1 MQQKFA
7 RYAAVLPMTAL
18 LLAVPCYADETS
30 ETPVLEYDD
39 MGMYTVNDSYITFG
53 YAEGG
58 GVIITECQKALQGD
72 LVIPEILDNQPV
84 IGIGEG
90 AFYEVKGLTAVTL
103 PDTVTEIG
111 AGAFYCCEALQR
123 IDLPEGLTTIGES
136 AFYQCASLKAVDIP
150 DGITTIPDSCFA
162 QCYAL
167 NELTLPAALETI
179 EAEAFYASG
188 QNMDALLLPDTLTEV
203 GELAFYGWSRITTVT
218 IPGALQTLGDY
229 VFDGCDGL
237 QEICVASDNPC
248 YTSVE
253 GVLYNQVQTRLIKY
267 PADKQGERYTLP
279 DSVTTVDGWAFVGA
293 KHLKHIDLNNAVTIG
308 EEAFYSCAA
317 LETVS
322 MSDAVTELPAAAFT
336 LCSALKEITIPKS
349 CTSIGAYC
357 FTGCTALR
365 EVTVP
370 ASVTKIGDYAFGFD
384 FDTTTQQVR
393 KLKRFRMNVQV
404 GSEGIAYAKKSDIS
418 YRSNSKVGWIVGIC
432 VAVAMIAAVIIIVM
446 GHRRNVVRIAAG
458 PDKGKPVAKQNR
470 TNSKNGGK

>member
-1 MQQKFA
+1 MQQKFF
-7 RYAAVLPMTAL
+7 RYAAALPIAAL
-18 LLAVPCYADETS
+18 LLAAPCYADETS
-30 ETPVLEYDD
+30 DVPSLDYDN

-53 YAEGG
+53 YVEGG
-58 GVIITECQKALQGD
+58 GVVITECQKELQGD
-72 LVIPEILDNQPV
+72 LVIPEMLDNQPV
-84 IGIGEG
+84 VGIGEG

-123 IDLPEGLTTIGES
+123 INLPEGLTAIGES
-136 AFYQCASLKAVDIP
+136 AFYQCASLQAVDIP

-162 QCYAL
+162 QCSAL
-167 NELTLPAALETI
+167 TELTFPTALETI
-179 EAEAFYASG
+179 GAEAFYASG
-188 QNMDALLLPDTLTEV
+188 ENMDTLVLPDTLTEV

-218 IPGALQTLGDY
+218 IPKALQTLGDY

-237 QEICVASDNPC
+237 QAISVEADNPC
-248 YTSVE
+248 YIGVD
-253 GVLYNQVQTRLIKY
+253 GVLYNQVRTRLIKY
-267 PADKQGERYTLP
+267 PADRQGESYTLP

-293 KHLKHIDLNNAVTIG
+293 KHLKHVDLNNAVTIG
-308 EEAFYSCAA
+308 EEAFYGCGA

-322 MSDAVTELPAAAFT
+322 ISDAVSELPAATFT

-357 FTGCTALR
+357 FTGCTALQA
-365 EVTVP
+365 VTVP
-370 ASVTKIGDYAFGFD
+370 ASVTNIGDYAFGYD
-384 FDTTTQQVR
+384 FDTATQQMQ

-404 GSEGIAYAKKSDIS
+404 GSEGIAYAKKFDVS

-432 VAVAMIAAVIIIVM
+432 VAVIVIAAVIIFAVM
-446 GHRRNVVRIAAG
+446 HRRNVVRIAAG